1 MAIDPI
7 FGSAATGIQRGLDG
21 LQRDAHTIAQAN
33 TREAGVLEPDILNA
47 LVQLS
52 LDRTQVEASAA
63 VIRRADEA
71 LSSLLDT

>member
-7 FGSAATGIQRGLDG
+7 FGSAVSGIQRGLDG
-21 LQRDAHTIAQAN
+21 LRRDAETIAGAN
-33 TREAGVLEPDILNA
+33 TEEAGVLDADILDA

-52 LDRTQVEASAA
+52 ADRLQVEASAS

-71 LSSLLDT
+71 LSSLLEA